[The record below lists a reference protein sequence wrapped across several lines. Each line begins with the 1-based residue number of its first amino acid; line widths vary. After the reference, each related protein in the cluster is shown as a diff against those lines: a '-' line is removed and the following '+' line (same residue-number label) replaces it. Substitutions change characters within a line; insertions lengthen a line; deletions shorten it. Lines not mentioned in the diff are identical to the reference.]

1 MIIQFIKQFAESY
14 RNGRNFGDSRL
25 YIIRMGLRGKFLNN
39 STYKEL
45 LSEYEDILKESNT
58 FRDSNG

>member
-25 YIIRMGLRGKFLNN
+25 YIVRMGLRGKFLNN
-39 STYKEL
+39 STYQEL
-45 LSEYEDILKESNT
+45 LSEYEDILKESN
-58 FRDSNG
+58 G